1 MAINYKEHYDKI
13 MLTDLS
19 PLELKYIAEAEE
31 YIDSEIIKQ
40 FGRPN
45 MEVRVLLSYVHF
57 RYSPNTHKGIFDLYG
72 PRKSIM
78 TNELKRR
85 FEDAGWVITVDIS
98 DGGGMN
104 DCDYWILKGKKK

>member
-13 MLTDLS
+13 MLSDLF
-19 PLELKYIAEAEE
+19 PMELKYIAEVEE

-45 MEVRVLLSYVHF
+45 MEVKVPLSYVHF
-57 RYSPNTHKGIFDLYG
+57 RYSPKTSKGILDIYE

-85 FEDAGWVITVDIS
+85 FEDAGWVITVDMS

-104 DCDYWILKGKKK
+104 DCDYWVLKGKKS